1 MGIRSLKDIIPVLD
15 QQKRQKNINLPS
27 HCTHEEWNMTPTNIR
42 HQSTGGKMR
51 AKNKYPQVRKL
62 KVRGIETKTKQK
74 DMLNRTKTTARRDRV
89 KLQLAESFFKKNWT
103 NKRWLWIWTTGQQRR
118 QRSHALFYPSG
129 LLSHFGF
136 KYKRMIQ
143 TDNAAMLA
151 AVLNFGS
158 ISVYTHVCRGGQ
170 DANTRFWG
178 NYTFR
183 TFAGVLADFWS
194 PSQ

>member
-1 MGIRSLKDIIPVLD
+1 
-15 QQKRQKNINLPS
+15 
-27 HCTHEEWNMTPTNIR
+27 
-42 HQSTGGKMR
+42 
-51 AKNKYPQVRKL
+51 
-62 KVRGIETKTKQK
+62 
-74 DMLNRTKTTARRDRV
+74 MLNRTKTTARRDRV
-89 KLQLAESFFKKNWT
+89 KLQLAESFLKKNWT

-143 TDNAAMLA
+143 TDNATMLA

-178 NYTFR
+178 ELYLSNSCRCPCGFLVPLSVKNKKHKKQRNNGLRNTILLRHELLF
-183 TFAGVLADFWS
+183 VENLS
-194 PSQ
+194 